1 MNSANSEISGSFGI
15 LTTAL
20 SLSNRTRSVISTLFV
35 KYCTTFCIN
44 FYASWC
50 IRAHIFAVYNAVVVR
65 IFNCTAS
72 CIYFSA
78 SWVLG
83 HWSTLFRTPSLS
95 SSMLQPFASTRTPAG
110 VIGHWSLLSTTPS
123 LSLSLGAEGVLLQ
136 MELQTYFN
144 AVIVIAFA
152 EIVVCRDFCD

>member
-20 SLSNRTRSVISTLFV
+20 SLSNRTRSVISTVSSSNTVQPFASTFTPAGVSGHISLLS
-35 KYCTTFCIN
+35 TTPSLSESLIAQPV
-44 FYASWC
+44 ASTLVP
-50 IRAHIFAVYNAVVVR
+50 AG
-65 IFNCTAS
+65 
-72 CIYFSA
+72 
-78 SWVLG
+78 VLG

-123 LSLSLGAEGVLLQ
+123 LSLSLGAAGVPLP
-136 MELQTYFN
+136 N
-144 AVIVIAFA
+144 GIA
-152 EIVVCRDFCD
+152 IPTLTL